1 MLLTDV
7 ICHMNTEHEIRF
19 LLTAYLENLQARRA
33 THRLPP
39 GVAVLP
45 LAEAR
50 LTTFLAADR
59 SGTVDADAVEDA
71 PDAFLSGA
79 ITDAQARWNLRKLIG
94 QDNKVAPKQ
103 FEVLQRLCDKAGVP
117 AGTMIWNQPITS

>member
-45 LAEAR
+45 LQDAQDIAARFTELIGAELCGLARSHCDAQGAIEKEAANIFGAAVAR
-50 LTTFLAADR
+50 LHALRGDTLPP
-59 SGTVDADAVEDA
+59 
-71 PDAFLSGA
+71 PDALARRPRANPLPLGVLS
-79 ITDAQARWNLRKLIG
+79 
-94 QDNKVAPKQ
+94 
-103 FEVLQRLCDKAGVP
+103 
-117 AGTMIWNQPITS
+117 